1 MFNACRIP
9 AVLTPLLVLGC
20 LAHGAT
26 AFGAAPDVDALIRG
40 LARKAPAS
48 VAFTEARFSALLREP
63 LVVSGELDRTGGLWP
78 NTASLD
84 RRVTEPYRES
94 TAIRGESVR
103 LERDGEPERTFALKR
118 VPELRALLSGFVA
131 LLSGD
136 AAAVRKDFSVESG
149 GDDASWSLELKPVE
163 ASARRRLTEIV
174 VNGSGSEPRCFSML
188 DTRGGGS
195 VLLLG
200 AAAGTNVQKNATLE
214 DLLSLCRAE

>member
-1 MFNACRIP
+1 MFNACRSP
-9 AVLTPLLVLGC
+9 AVLTPLVALGC
-20 LAHGAT
+20 LARAAT
-26 AFGAAPDVDALIRG
+26 AFGLPPDVDTLIRG

-48 VAFTEARFSALLREP
+48 VAFTEARFSALLKEP
-63 LVVSGELDRTGGLWP
+63 LVVSGELEYAGP
-78 NTASLD
+78 ASLD

-136 AAAVRKDFSVESG
+136 ATSIRKDFSVESG
-149 GDDASWSLELKPVE
+149 GDDASWRLELKPVE
-163 ASARRRLTEIV
+163 ASARRRLMEIV
-174 VNGSGSEPRCFSML
+174 VNGSGGEPRCFSML

-200 AAAGTNVQKNATLE
+200 AAAAKNVRKDATLE